1 MSHGVYLT
9 LDDSFGGG
17 RVLLDVCRLVT
28 WSVGHSFSR
37 RRLASNCYQSNATTG
52 LARRQK
58 KRRKKCVCAQK
69 VVKKCQEVNEEKLKI
84 SKINQV

>member
-28 WSVGHSFSR
+28 WSVGHSVGGGWPATVTNLMQL
-37 RRLASNCYQSNATTG
+37 LAWREG
-52 LARRQK
+52 
-58 KRRKKCVCAQK
+58 RKKEGKSVCVRGK
-69 VVKKCQEVNEEKLKI
+69 
-84 SKINQV
+84 S